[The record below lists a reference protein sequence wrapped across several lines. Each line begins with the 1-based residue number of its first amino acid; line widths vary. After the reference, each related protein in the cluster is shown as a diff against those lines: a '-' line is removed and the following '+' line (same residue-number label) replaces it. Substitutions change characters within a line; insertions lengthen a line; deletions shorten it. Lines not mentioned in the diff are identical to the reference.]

1 MDSEK
6 KRKPWL
12 GDESGVV
19 RECAIACICGLG
31 VFFLIIV
38 GIYAAGYRLAGL
50 PF

>member
-1 MDSEK
+1 VDK
-6 KRKPWL
+6 KSKKAWF

-19 RECAIACICGLG
+19 RECAIACLCGLG
-31 VFFLIIV
+31 VFFLVIV